1 MNHLLVDI
9 HTERLSLEK
18 VKNVFDEIVVL
29 LNLKVLKKE
38 SYVFDN
44 GGFTLFFL
52 LAESHL
58 SAHYRIE
65 DNYLA
70 LDVYS
75 CRDLSFYISDLEE
88 ILTQL
93 GNVNIKMLERNMS

>member
-9 HTERLSLEK
+9 HTEGLSIEK
-18 VKNVFDEIVVL
+18 VENVFDEIVAL

-38 SYVFDN
+38 NYIFDN

-65 DNYLA
+65 DDYLA

-75 CRDLSFYISDLEE
+75 CRNLTSYMKNLYTILSKL
-88 ILTQL
+88 
-93 GNVNIKMLERNMS
+93 

>member
-9 HTERLSLEK
+9 HTEGLSIEK
-18 VKNVFDEIVVL
+18 IENVFDEIVAL

-38 SYVFDN
+38 NYVFDN

-65 DNYLA
+65 DDYLA

-75 CRDLSFYISDLEE
+75 CRNLTSYMKDLHT
-88 ILTQL
+88 ILSKL
-93 GNVNIKMLERNMS
+93 WKIKIKGVIRKL

>member
-9 HTERLSLEK
+9 HTEGLSIEK
-18 VKNVFDEIVVL
+18 VENVFDEIVAL

-38 SYVFDN
+38 NYIFDN

-65 DNYLA
+65 DDYLA

-75 CRDLSFYISDLEE
+75 CRNLTSYMKNLYTILSKLWKIK
-88 ILTQL
+88 IKALTR
-93 GNVNIKMLERNMS
+93 KW

>member
-9 HTERLSLEK
+9 HTEGLSIEK
-18 VKNVFDEIVVL
+18 VENVFDEIVAL

-38 SYVFDN
+38 NYVFDN

-65 DNYLA
+65 DDYLA

-75 CRDLSFYISDLEE
+75 CRNLTSYMRDLEG
-88 ILTQL
+88 ILSKL
-93 GNVNIKMLERNMS
+93 